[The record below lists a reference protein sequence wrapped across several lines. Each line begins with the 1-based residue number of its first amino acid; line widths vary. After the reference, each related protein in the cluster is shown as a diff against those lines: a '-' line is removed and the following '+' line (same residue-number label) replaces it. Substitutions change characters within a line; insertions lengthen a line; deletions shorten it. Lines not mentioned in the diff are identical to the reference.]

1 MAGYDLSDVPT
12 IELDENEHNAL
23 LGEEAD
29 TTQSDLMSEAVI
41 CVDEDDNVVGSD
53 SKIATH
59 HNVGKLH
66 RAFSVLL
73 FNSEGKLLLQRRA
86 ADKVTFPS
94 IWANSCC
101 SHPLY
106 CESELEESN
115 ALGVKRAAIRKLE
128 QELGIPSSQISLDD
142 FHFIT
147 KMRYSSRM
155 NASWIER
162 EIDHI
167 LLIKADVDINPNPNE
182 VSEIAWVD
190 QQQLEQWLIDEEETK
205 GIIAPW
211 FRCIAARIMTDE
223 WWSAAGDADA
233 CKSLADGII
242 HDMGDISHM
251 LPGAEGSDLFTAIAE
266 VKPFVELRIERALTH
281 TSSQRLSDAMMHL
294 INGGGKRMRATL
306 PWLVAKAVGDTHSG
320 LLDVGAAIETIHNFT
335 LIHDDIMDE
344 DDIRRGL
351 PAVHIEYGTAT
362 AINAGD
368 AMLAIA
374 FEAMVVADGIDCADL
389 PFLVKRIGRM
399 VRRVS
404 EGQQLDIEFETRD
417 HEVTEEE
424 YIEMIRGKTAVMFL
438 TCAEVGAYLA
448 GADEETVQCMHDWGL
463 AVGLCFQ
470 LMDDLL
476 DIQSSTEQLGKPA
489 GSDIA
494 QGKRTLMVIH
504 ALKQQDCPEKQTL
517 LNVLGKGEEASAEQV
532 RAGIDALQQLGS
544 IDYGRQR
551 AEEYHAQAH
560 QLLDRIPQNP
570 ALMAL
575 RELTDLQLMRLN

>member
-1 MAGYDLSDVPT
+1 MTGYDLSDVPT
-12 IELDENEHNAL
+12 VELDETEEDL
-23 LGEEAD
+23 LQQSGAD
-29 TTQSDLMSEAVI
+29 IVQSKLMSEAVI
-41 CVDEDDNVVGSD
+41 CVDEMDVVVDSA

-59 HNVGKLH
+59 HGAGQLH

-73 FNSEGKLLLQRRA
+73 FNSDGKLLLQRRA
-86 ADKVTFPS
+86 DDKVTFPS
-94 IWANSCC
+94 VWANSCC
-101 SHPLY
+101 SHPLH
-106 CESELEESN
+106 CDSELEETN

-128 QELGIPSSQISLDD
+128 QELGISPSSISLDD

-147 KMRYSSRM
+147 KMRYSARM
-155 NASWIER
+155 NADWIER

-167 LLIKADVDINPNPNE
+167 LVIKADVEINPNPNE
-182 VSEIAWVD
+182 VSQIAWVD
-190 QQQLEQWLIDEEETK
+190 QQELEQWLIDEEGTK

-223 WWSAAGDADA
+223 WWNAAGDAEV
-233 CKSLADGII
+233 CQSLSDGMI

-251 LPGAEGSDLFTAIAE
+251 LPNAEGCDLMTAIAE
-266 VKPFVELRIERALTH
+266 VKPFVEARIERALTH
-281 TSSQRLSDAMMHL
+281 TSSERLSGAMMHL

-335 LIHDDIMDE
+335 LVHDDIMDD

-351 PAVHIEYGTAT
+351 PAVHIEYDLAT

-374 FEAMVVADGIDCADL
+374 FEAMVVADGIDCNDL

-417 HEVTEEE
+417 EEVTEEE

-438 TCAEVGAYLA
+438 TCGEIGAYLS

-463 AVGLCFQ
+463 ALGLCFQ

-504 ALKQQDCPEKQTL
+504 ALKQDDSPAKQVL
-517 LNVLGKGEEASAEQV
+517 LGVLGKEDASAEEV
-532 RAGIDALQQLGS
+532 SAGIDALQQLGS
-544 IDYGRQR
+544 IEYGRAR

-560 QLLDRIPQNP
+560 QLLDRIPPTP
-570 ALMAL
+570 ALIAL
-575 RELTDLQLMRLN
+575 RELTDLQLKRLN

>member
-1 MAGYDLSDVPT
+1 MTGYDLSDVPT
-12 IELDENEHNAL
+12 VELDETEEDL
-23 LGEEAD
+23 LQQSGAD
-29 TTQSDLMSEAVI
+29 IVQSKLMSEAVI
-41 CVDEDDNVVGSD
+41 CVDEMDVVVDSA

-59 HNVGKLH
+59 HGAGQLH

-73 FNSEGKLLLQRRA
+73 FNSDGKLLLQRRA
-86 ADKVTFPS
+86 DDKVTFPS
-94 IWANSCC
+94 VWANSCC
-101 SHPLY
+101 SHPLH
-106 CESELEESN
+106 CDSELEETN

-128 QELGIPSSQISLDD
+128 QELGISPSSISLDD

-147 KMRYSSRM
+147 KMRYSARM
-155 NASWIER
+155 NADWIER

-167 LLIKADVDINPNPNE
+167 LVIKADVEINPNPNE
-182 VSEIAWVD
+182 VSQIAWVD
-190 QQQLEQWLIDEEETK
+190 QQELEQWLIDEEGTK

-223 WWSAAGDADA
+223 WWNAAGDAEV
-233 CKSLADGII
+233 CQSLSDGMI

-251 LPGAEGSDLFTAIAE
+251 LPNAEGCDLMTAIAE
-266 VKPFVELRIERALTH
+266 VKPFVEARIERALTH
-281 TSSQRLSDAMMHL
+281 TSSERLSGAMMHL

-335 LIHDDIMDE
+335 LVHDDIMDD

-351 PAVHIEYGTAT
+351 PAVHIEYDLAT

-374 FEAMVVADGIDCADL
+374 FEAMVVADGIDCNDL

-417 HEVTEEE
+417 EEVTEEE

-438 TCAEVGAYLA
+438 TCGEIGAYLS

-463 AVGLCFQ
+463 ALGLCFQ

-504 ALKQQDCPEKQTL
+504 ALKQDDSPAKQVL
-517 LNVLGKGEEASAEQV
+517 LGVLGKEDASAEEV
-532 RAGIDALQQLGS
+532 SAGIDALQQLGS
-544 IDYGRQR
+544 IEYGRAR

-560 QLLDRIPQNP
+560 QLLDRIPPTP

-575 RELTDLQLMRLN
+575 RELTDLQLKRLN